1 MPAVLLLALK
11 YWRVI
16 AVVVGLLG
24 LVSGGLAYVAKIKH
38 DAYAQGYDAAK
49 AKCEAEKAAQEA
61 ANRKAMEEAT
71 KALDDL
77 QQKLELKDIQLD
89 DYLKAVDLAAD
100 AAPGASDQCLD
111 APSVL
116 RLSRIE

>member
-1 MPAVLLLALK
+1 MPAVLLSALK

-24 LVSGGLAYVAKIKH
+24 LVGGAGVCIAKIKN

-49 AKCEAEKAAQEA
+49 AACEAEKAAQEA

-71 KALDDL
+71 KALDAL

-100 AAPGASDQCLD
+100 QGPGAADQCLD
-111 APSVL
+111 ADSVR
-116 RLSRIE
+116 RLSRFQ